1 MKRAPCL
8 LVTSVTPIVEF
19 ISPFDLFQGVR
30 SMLSCYTKPNTY
42 ILDLSLQ
49 NVSKFGEF
57 I

>member
-49 NVSKFGEF
+49 NISKFGEF